1 MLCKFVSLGTVP
13 LSCDFQREA
22 VINMTNVTASG
33 VGSVGVTYSAF
44 SGWAD
49 RPTELAPML
58 EGELTCDIAVVGGG
72 YAGMAAA
79 LRLAERGAD
88 VVLLESGFCGW
99 GGSSR
104 NAGYLSNALAGDPQ
118 LLKALYARRLPSLVR
133 YADKAARFT
142 EELIGRLAL
151 DCDYEPT
158 GNVIA
163 AVSPGQLRR
172 TRRNAEIL
180 KGAGADVEFVEGDS
194 FGLPKAFLGGVFER
208 AGGLLNPGKFAFGLR
223 EVLLASGVR
232 VHERTAVRAVE
243 PDASG
248 VVVSVPGGRVRA
260 DRVVLATN
268 AYSRDLP
275 FAPRRMVT
283 PIWTSL
289 VETEPVAPERL
300 AAAGWTRRIGIVT
313 PHTILENYRPTPH
326 GTIMFGTRRLRT
338 APGAL
343 GAREPDDAVVADL
356 VRGFHERFPS
366 LGDVAPQRAWGGW
379 VAMTPSLLPV
389 AGEAAKNVFYAIGCN
404 GHGLAQSPYLGTL
417 LADRLAGERMHD
429 DLAAVWRARPRFAP
443 NLFSAPALNAAW
455 AVDRIADRLHSRRA

>member
-1 MLCKFVSLGTVP
+1 MYDV
-13 LSCDFQREA
+13 A
-22 VINMTNVTASG
+22 ASG
-33 VGSVGVTYSAF
+33 AGFAGVTYSAF

-49 RPTELAPML
+49 RPGDFAPML

-99 GGSSR
+99 GASSR

-118 LLKALYARRLPSLVR
+118 LLNMLYARRLPHLIR
-133 YADKAARFT
+133 YADSAARST
-142 EELIGRLAL
+142 EELIGRLAI

-180 KGAGADVEFVEGDS
+180 RGAGADVEFVEGRD
-194 FGLPKAFLGGVFER
+194 FGLPQTFLGGVFER
-208 AGGLLNPGKFAFGLR
+208 AGGLLNPGKFALGLR

-232 VHERTAVRAVE
+232 TYERTTVRAVE
-243 PDASG
+243 PHATG
-248 VVVSVPGGRVRA
+248 AVVSVPGGRVRA
-260 DRVVLATN
+260 ERVILATN
-268 AYSRDLP
+268 AYSRDLAI
-275 FAPRRMVT
+275 APKRMAT

-289 VETEPVAPERL
+289 VETEPIDPERL
-300 AAAGWTRRIGIVT
+300 AATGWTRRVGIIT
-313 PHTILENYRPTPH
+313 PHTILENYRPTPL
-326 GTIMFGTRRLRT
+326 GTVMFGTRRLRT

-366 LGDVAPQRAWGGW
+366 LSDIAPRRAWGGW
-379 VAMTPSLLPV
+379 IAMTSSLLPV

-417 LADRLAGERMHD
+417 LADRLAGDRMHD

-443 NLFSAPALNAAW
+443 PVLSAPTLHAAW
-455 AVDRIADRLHSRRA
+455 TVDRIADRLHRRRA

>member
-1 MLCKFVSLGTVP
+1 MDDV
-13 LSCDFQREA
+13 A
-22 VINMTNVTASG
+22 ASG
-33 VGSVGVTYSAF
+33 AGFAGVTYSAF

-49 RPTELAPML
+49 RPSQFAPML
-58 EGELTCDIAVVGGG
+58 EGELSCDIAVVGGG

-118 LLKALYARRLPSLVR
+118 LLRTLYARRLPALIR
-133 YADKAARFT
+133 YADRAAHFT

-151 DCDYEPT
+151 DCDYEAT

-172 TRRNAEIL
+172 TKRNAEIL
-180 KGAGADVEFVEGDS
+180 RGAGADVEFVEGRD
-194 FGLPKAFLGGVFER
+194 FGLPATFLGGVFER
-208 AGGLLNPGKFAFGLR
+208 AGGLLNPGKFALGLR
-223 EVLLASGVR
+223 DALLASGVR
-232 VHERTAVRAVE
+232 THERTAVRAIE
-243 PDASG
+243 PQAPG
-248 VVVSVPGGRVRA
+248 AVVSTTGGRVRA
-260 DRVVLATN
+260 ERVVLATN
-268 AYSRDLP
+268 AYSRDLAI
-275 FAPRRMVT
+275 APRWLAT
-283 PIWTSL
+283 PVWTSL
-289 VETEPVAPERL
+289 VETEPLAPERL
-300 AAAGWTRRIGIVT
+300 AATGWTRRVGIIT
-313 PHTILENYRPTPH
+313 PHTILENYRPTPR

-366 LGDVAPQRAWGGW
+366 LGDVAPRRAWGGW
-379 VAMTPSLLPV
+379 IAMTSSLLPI

-417 LADRLAGERMHD
+417 LADRLAGDRTHE
-429 DLAAVWRARPRFAP
+429 DLAAVWRTRPRFAP
-443 NLFSAPALNAAW
+443 PVFSAPALHAAW
-455 AVDRIADRLHSRRA
+455 TIDRVSDRFQRRRG